1 MSACYH
7 FTIIMSSKIYFS
19 ITRLPAT
26 FHIVGY
32 IMSEI
37 DVNKP
42 KDFMNLDPVR
52 IDCVNSTPR
61 YIVVRSDHN
70 YATALV
76 KNVAFQV
83 LARLCSFC

>member
-7 FTIIMSSKIYFS
+7 FTIIISLNSYFS
-19 ITRLPAT
+19 IARLPAT

-37 DVNKP
+37 DVSAP
-42 KDFMNLDPVR
+42 KDFMNLGP
-52 IDCVNSTPR
+52 IQINCVNSIPR
-61 YIVVRSDHN
+61 YIVVRLGHN
-70 YATALV
+70 YATALA

>member
-1 MSACYH
+1 MISLGLGQLNCNIFTSSLFIYQLMSACYH
-7 FTIIMSSKIYFS
+7 FTIIISSKIYFS

-37 DVNKP
+37 DVNEP

-52 IDCVNSTPR
+52 IDCVNR
-61 YIVVRSDHN
+61 
-70 YATALV
+70 
-76 KNVAFQV
+76 Q
-83 LARLCSFC
+83 